1 MPDLPDGHHM
11 SRYCKPSS
19 VGRDG
24 LPLASAFRLKAGE
37 EYLSVNWLEY
47 FRSAHLG
54 AAVECVRKS
63 FRRKGYGLRPNGR
76 FAVLSV
82 GSAKNA
88 VAAAV
93 GRSGR
98 VEHLP
103 LDNDPSH
110 AGLFGDPSHDLA
122 VAVEL
127 RALLQ
132 REHVHSAV
140 PVP

>member
-1 MPDLPDGHHM
+1 MPDLPDGDHV

-19 VGRDG
+19 VGSDG
-24 LPLASAFRLKAGE
+24 LPLTSAFRLKPGE
-37 EYLSVNWLEY
+37 DYLSVNWLEY
-47 FRSAHLG
+47 FGSSGLA
-54 AAVECVRKS
+54 AAVERVRDV
-63 FRRKGYGLRPNGR
+63 FRHKGYGLRPNGR
-76 FAVLSV
+76 FAVLRI

-103 LDNDPSH
+103 LDNDASH

-127 RALLQ
+127 RALIQ
-132 REHVHSAV
+132 HKHVHSAM

>member
-1 MPDLPDGHHM
+1 MGA
-11 SRYCKPSS
+11 
-19 VGRDG
+19 DG
-24 LPLASAFRLKAGE
+24 LPLTSAFRLKPGE
-37 EYLSVNWLEY
+37 DYLSVNWLEY
-47 FRSAHLG
+47 FSSPHLN
-54 AAVECVRKS
+54 AAVERVREV
-63 FRRKGYGLRPNGR
+63 FRHKGYGLRPNGR
-76 FAVLSV
+76 FAVLRV

-103 LDNDPSH
+103 LDNDASH
-110 AGLFGDPSHDLA
+110 AGLFGDPSHDVA

-127 RALLQ
+127 RALIQ